1 MNIHISMKIVFILI
15 ILITKTDIK
24 RKKKQTITKGKT
36 FSS

>member
-24 RKKKQTITKGKT
+24 RKKNKQ
-36 FSS
+36 